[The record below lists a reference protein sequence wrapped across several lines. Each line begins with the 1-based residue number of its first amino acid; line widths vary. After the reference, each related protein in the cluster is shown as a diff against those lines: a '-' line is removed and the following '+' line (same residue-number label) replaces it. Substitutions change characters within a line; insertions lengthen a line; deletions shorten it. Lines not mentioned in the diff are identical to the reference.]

1 MNERFEP
8 PQETDFGFARVATEE
23 KARRVG
29 AVFDSVAS
37 SYDRMNDLMS
47 LGLHRVWKAFA
58 VERASVHRGD
68 RVLDIATGSGDLAV
82 ALARRA
88 GAEGVVWMTDI
99 NRAML
104 ARGRDRTLDHGLS
117 LPLAQ
122 CDAEHLPFPAGTFDC
137 VTVAFGLRNMTHKDA
152 ALREMYRVL
161 RPGGRL
167 IVLEFSRVWAPLAP
181 LYDQYSF
188 RVLPWLGKKIAKDSD
203 SYRYL
208 AESIRMHPG
217 QQELKALME
226 QSGFEDVEFWNL
238 SAGIVAVHRGIRYD

>member
-1 MNERFEP
+1 
-8 PQETDFGFARVATEE
+8 
-23 KARRVG
+23 
-29 AVFDSVAS
+29 
-37 SYDRMNDLMS
+37 
-47 LGLHRVWKAFA
+47 
-58 VERASVHRGD
+58 
-68 RVLDIATGSGDLAV
+68 
-82 ALARRA
+82 
-88 GAEGVVWMTDI
+88 
-99 NRAML
+99 
-104 ARGRDRTLDHGLS
+104 
-117 LPLAQ
+117 
-122 CDAEHLPFPAGTFDC
+122 
-137 VTVAFGLRNMTHKDA
+137 
-152 ALREMYRVL
+152 MYRVL